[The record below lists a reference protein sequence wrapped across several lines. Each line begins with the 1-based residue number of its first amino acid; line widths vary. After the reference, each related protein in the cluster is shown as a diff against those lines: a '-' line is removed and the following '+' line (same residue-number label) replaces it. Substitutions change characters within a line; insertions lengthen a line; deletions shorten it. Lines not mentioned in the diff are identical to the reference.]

1 MTGAKHNAGSQPP
14 NLQYMPVP
22 GRPGADNVP
31 RGSIGGDARTFR
43 FTAATDLEDVRN
55 QLDLYDN
62 RGSLRSHH
70 TPGLVM
76 LDLIQHSGRLAE
88 LFQQPGF
95 SETAAQ
101 GTGISEAGRA
111 ELGGLIADCCL
122 ASVRMA
128 GACAIDLG
136 AAIKDRLQPGLS
148 RPVQRPSVWERYG
161 GNPAVQERVQTV
173 SFVKPTAA
181 DGSRRRA
188 EGDGRGKP
196 ALAEG
201 KGKPMAEDGK
211 GTAPVP
217 EGRERPAAKEGRD
230 VPAADD
236 GTGSMPGKRKRFTDA
251 QVKALSELAEKSN
264 WSMTSIPLEERDAFC
279 TTHDI
284 TKDRM
289 HNFFN
294 NRKPKAARI

>member
-1 MTGAKHNAGSQPP
+1 MGAGSVWARDQPCT
-14 NLQYMPVP
+14 MCC
-22 GRPGADNVP
+22 
-31 RGSIGGDARTFR
+31 
-43 FTAATDLEDVRN
+43 AA
-55 QLDLYDN
+55 
-62 RGSLRSHH
+62 
-70 TPGLVM
+70 
-76 LDLIQHSGRLAE
+76 
-88 LFQQPGF
+88 
-95 SETAAQ
+95 
-101 GTGISEAGRA
+101 GISEAGRA

-136 AAIKDRLQPGLS
+136 AAIKDRLQPSLS
-148 RPVQRPSVWERYG
+148 RPVQRPSVWCVTRFMPCLQAMHKLKHETCYVTACAWNYPVTSRVQERVDRVLSVVYDWNRRERYG

-251 QVKALSELAEKSN
+251 QVKALSELAEVSN
-264 WSMTSIPLEERDAFC
+264 P
-279 TTHDI
+279 
-284 TKDRM
+284 
-289 HNFFN
+289 
-294 NRKPKAARI
+294 ARSADGVHAR